1 VSFAGLLKGHKRCPM
16 PVHVKMLRWKD
27 LGAVSANEA
36 ACNSVSVWKLVC
48 KWRRNTR
55 LDMYEIMFS
64 FFRKDGGWHHK
75 WYSMN
80 WQVCISMSLRYYPP
94 ILQTIFSLQSQN
106 IFSSFLL
113 MREKNNYLLLFETR
127 ASRARFFVHFY

>member
-1 VSFAGLLKGHKRCPM
+1 VSFAGPLKGHKRCPM

-55 LDMYEIMFS
+55 LDMYEIMFR

-80 WQVCISMSLRYYPP
+80 WQVCISPHLTDD
-94 ILQTIFSLQSQN
+94 ILFTIPKYFAKY
-106 IFSSFLL
+106 SFLT
-113 MREKNNYLLLFETR
+113 NFH
-127 ASRARFFVHFY
+127 FFLKIRSSWKEEIKLQISNKV